1 MMGASPRGCPV
12 AVIGM
17 AGRFP
22 GADDVGQYWRNLLD
36 GVVSVSRTDEG
47 SGRVG
52 DGRFV
57 AAVGKV
63 NGVDQFDADHF
74 RLTPAEAVIMDP
86 QQRVLLE
93 VAAEA
98 LDDAGYSGERDVV
111 VGVFVGC
118 GENLYYRDFVAPDEA
133 GGGRLGDVRVTLA
146 NEKDFIAPRLAFK
159 LGFTGP
165 AITVQTGCATS
176 LSAVALACSALAA
189 GDCDIA
195 LAGGVSLLPPDADGY
210 TYREG
215 GILSADG
222 CCRPF
227 DVGAS
232 GAVPGSGAG
241 IVVLRRDDD
250 ARVAGDNRR
259 AVIHGWAVNNDG
271 GSRAGFAAPNVDG
284 QQAVIRAA
292 LARAGFRPH
301 QVGYIESHGTG
312 TAIGDAVEFEA
323 LRRVFTGDGR
333 PPGSM
338 TLGAAKANI
347 GHADA
352 ASGLAG
358 LVKAAMAVETGLLP
372 GTARFDTPNPD
383 LDMAST
389 PFTMSARTRDW
400 SGEAPRIAG
409 VSSFG
414 LGGSNAHVVLGQA
427 TGVPSEPSTRPRSV
441 LVLSARTGDELRR
454 MRERLAD
461 RFESMTSDGPTE
473 LVDIAFTLA
482 VGRGRFVKRWAA
494 VVSDTAEA
502 IAKLRAA
509 EETGRYTARPSL
521 AVGGTPAELAELGK
535 RLLAAEPMVRSGL
548 VEITGSSEL
557 HGLPTGRAAAL
568 TAAVVGRTLQR
579 LGLTFSRVDAPVWV
593 RPVAQ
598 WLVGGADPAALAQ
611 ALDACAGDGE
621 HEHAV
626 ARHQPGQV
634 VIGPSFDLAEVLGAA
649 WQAGAAINWAT
660 YYADEARH
668 RVSLPAY
675 PFTRRRFWLDRPA
688 RTAALSD
695 GPSSG
700 SARRNDGNIVGYVEQ
715 VWREVLGVENVPL
728 DVNFSELGGDSIYA
742 VEVGARLSE
751 GLGLK
756 LPVDLPFV
764 APTVVDSAAFIENT
778 LAKGTRG
785 S

>member
-1 MMGASPRGCPV
+1 M
-12 AVIGM
+12 IGM

-22 GADDVGQYWRNLLD
+22 GADDVAQYWSNLLD
-36 GVVSVSRTDEG
+36 GVVSVSRTTEG
-47 SGRVG
+47 SVPGGTG
-52 DGRFV
+52 DGQFV
-57 AAVGKV
+57 GAVGKV
-63 NGVDQFDADHF
+63 SNVDQFDADHF

-98 LDDAGYSGERDVV
+98 LDDAGYAGERDAV

-146 NEKDFIAPRLAFK
+146 NEKDFLAPRLAFK

-176 LSAVALACSALAA
+176 LSAVALACSSLAA

-195 LAGGVSLLPPDADGY
+195 LAGGVSLLPPDVDGY

-250 ARVAGDNRR
+250 AQAEGDNRR

-271 GSRAGFAAPNVDG
+271 GSRAGFAAPNVNG
-284 QQAVIRAA
+284 QKAVIRAA
-292 LARAGFRPH
+292 LARAGFQPG
-301 QVGYIESHGTG
+301 QVGYIEAHGTG

-323 LRRVFTGDGR
+323 LRGVFAGDGR

-358 LVKAAMAVETGLLP
+358 LFKATMAVESGLVP

-389 PFTMSARTRDW
+389 PFVMSAQTAAW
-400 SGEAPRIAG
+400 PGEDPRVAG

-427 TGVPSEPSTRPRSV
+427 IRVPSPPSTRPRSV
-441 LVLSARTGDELRR
+441 LVLSARTGDELQR

-461 RFESMTSDGPTE
+461 RLETMTSTGPAD
-473 LVDIAFTLA
+473 LADIAFTLA
-482 VGRGRFVKRWAA
+482 VGRGRFVKRWSA
-494 VVSDTAEA
+494 VVSNHAEA
-502 IAKLRAA
+502 IAKLRAS
-509 EETGRYTARPSL
+509 EETRRSSARMSL
-521 AVGGTPAELAELGK
+521 AVSGTPADLAELGQ
-535 RLLAAEPMVRSGL
+535 RLLASEPLVRSAL
-548 VEITGSSEL
+548 VEFTGSAEL
-557 HGLPTGRAAAL
+557 HGLPTRRAGAL
-568 TAAVVGRTLQR
+568 VAAVVGRILQR
-579 LGLTFSRVDAPVWV
+579 LGITFSRVDAPVWA
-593 RPVAQ
+593 RPIAH
-598 WLVGGADPAALAQ
+598 WLVSGADPAALAG
-611 ALDACAGDGE
+611 ALDSCTGDGDNE
-621 HEHAV
+621 DRV
-626 ARHQPGQV
+626 TRHDPGQV
-634 VIGPSFDLAEVLGAA
+634 VIGPSFDLAEVLGAV
-649 WQAGAAINWAT
+649 WQAGVAINWAT
-660 YYADEARH
+660 YYADEARQ

-675 PFTRRRFWLDRPA
+675 PFTRRRFWLNRPV
-688 RTAALSD
+688 R
-695 GPSSG
+695 SSG
-700 SARRNDGNIVGYVEQ
+700 SAEGFSGGSAPENDGSTVSYVEQ
-715 VWREVLGVENVPL
+715 VWREVLGVEHIPL
-728 DVNFSELGGDSIYA
+728 DVKFSELGGDSIFA

-756 LPVDLPFV
+756 LPIDLPFV
-764 APTVVDSAAFIENT
+764 APTVVDSAAFIDSA
-778 LAKGTRG
+778 LAKRKTG

>member
-1 MMGASPRGCPV
+1 
-12 AVIGM
+12 M

-22 GADDVGQYWRNLLD
+22 GADDVNQYWRNLLD
-36 GVVSVSRTDEG
+36 GVVSVSRTGEG
-47 SGRVG
+47 SGGRG

-57 AAVGKV
+57 GAVGKV
-63 NGVDQFDADHF
+63 DNVDQFDADYF
-74 RLTPAEAVIMDP
+74 RLTPAEAIIMDP

-98 LDDAGYSGERDVV
+98 LDDAGYAGERDIV

-146 NEKDFIAPRLAFK
+146 NEKDFLAPRLAFK
-159 LGFTGP
+159 LGLTGP

-176 LSAVALACSALAA
+176 LSAVALACSSLAA

-195 LAGGVSLLPPDADGY
+195 LAGGVSLLPPDAEGY

-222 CCRPF
+222 SCRPF
-227 DVGAS
+227 DVAAS

-250 ARVAGDNRR
+250 ARAEGDNRR

-284 QQAVIRAA
+284 QQAVIRTA
-292 LARAGFRPH
+292 LARAGLRPD
-301 QVGYIESHGTG
+301 QVGYVESHGTG

-323 LRRVFTGDGR
+323 LRRVFAGDGR

-358 LVKAAMAVETGLLP
+358 LFKATLAVESGVLP

-389 PFTMSARTRDW
+389 PFVMSAQTAPW
-400 SGEAPRIAG
+400 SGEDPRVAG

-427 TGVPSEPSTRPRSV
+427 LGEPSPASTRPRSL
-441 LVLSARTGDELRR
+441 LVLSARTGDELQR

-461 RFESMTSDGPTE
+461 RLESMASTE
-473 LVDIAFTLA
+473 PAELADVAFTLA

-494 VVSDTAEA
+494 VVGSTVEA

-509 EETGRYTARPSL
+509 EETGRSSARPSL
-521 AVGGTPAELAELGK
+521 AVSGTPADLAELGK
-535 RLLAAEPMVRSGL
+535 RLLAAEPLVRSGL
-548 VEITGSSEL
+548 VEITGSPEL
-557 HGLPTGRAAAL
+557 HDLPAPRAGAL
-568 TAAVVGRTLQR
+568 TAAVVGRILLR
-579 LGLTFSRVDAPVWV
+579 LGLTFSRVDASAWA
-593 RPVAQ
+593 RPVAD
-598 WLVGGADPAALAQ
+598 WLARGADPATLAE
-611 ALDACAGDGE
+611 ALDACTGDGE
-621 HEHAV
+621 DDDRP
-626 ARHQPGQV
+626 ARHHPGQV
-634 VIGPSFDLAEVLGAA
+634 VIGPSFDLAEVLAAA
-649 WQAGAAINWAT
+649 WQAGAAIKWAT
-660 YYADEARH
+660 YYADEARQ

-675 PFTRRRFWLDRPA
+675 PFTRRRFWLNRPV
-688 RTAALSD
+688 R
-695 GPSSG
+695 SSAPAEG
-700 SARRNDGNIVGYVEQ
+700 SAGGSAPQHDSIVNYVEQ
-715 VWREVLGVENVPL
+715 VWREVLGVEHIPL
-728 DVNFSELGGDSIYA
+728 DMNFSELGGDSIYA

-764 APTVVDSAAFIENT
+764 APTVVDSATYIENT
-778 LAKGTRG
+778 MAKGKTG